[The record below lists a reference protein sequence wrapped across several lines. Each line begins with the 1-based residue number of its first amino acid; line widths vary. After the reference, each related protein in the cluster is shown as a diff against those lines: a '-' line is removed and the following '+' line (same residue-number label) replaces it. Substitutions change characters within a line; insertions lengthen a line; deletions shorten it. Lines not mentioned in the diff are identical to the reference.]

1 MESERMGSKKKLLY
15 GLFGL
20 GFIVGFILF
29 LDEIRIIPFLE
40 FLIPFLDDIGF
51 PERLLPDLSQFHI
64 AGFHHWMLGLLL
76 MLGCGLGLIYTFKK
90 VEDDKNEYVWE

>member
-1 MESERMGSKKKLLY
+1 MALKKILLY

-40 FLIPFLDDIGF
+40 GLTPFLDDIGF

-64 AGFHHWMLGLLL
+64 GDLHHWMFGILI
-76 MLGCGLGLIYTFKK
+76 MLGCGVGLIYTLKK
-90 VEDDKNEYVWE
+90 VEKDKNHYVWD